1 MKLTAVSLFAGV
13 GGFDLALRNNGYDV
27 VASVEIDKKCNEVL
41 ALHFPDTKRYTDIKE
56 VKGKDLINDG
66 FNPTNGIITGGFP
79 CQDLSVAGKRAGLSG
94 SRSGLFWEAHR
105 LLEETKSENFI
116 LENVPGLLSSNGGK
130 DFGIVLGA
138 LAELGYSVGWR
149 VFDAQYFGVP
159 QRRRR
164 VFIVGSRSGTER
176 IFKVLFERSSVSGN
190 TTQSKPQ
197 GQDTTREVAESF
209 GESSFGQY
217 QQGKVS
223 TLKASGGVLSGGSE
237 NFIVEL
243 ANNKDVCNCIPAML
257 YHKSSLT
264 NQDVNTGML
273 VIENNNE
280 WFNKAKRAEAI
291 DDYESWK
298 EGGVVPTL
306 NSFDNGDTR
315 ATTIV
320 FKPHQQDGARI
331 QTDVINT
338 LTAQM
343 GTGGNNVPMV
353 AKAYDEFNDNIS
365 DTHHTLRSGTKQST
379 GVVTDKQVRRLTPKE
394 CERLQG
400 FPDDWTST
408 MADSNRYKQMGNAV
422 AVPVVDW
429 LVKGFNE

>member
-130 DFGIVLGA
+130 DFGIVLGS

-176 IFKVLFERSSVSGN
+176 IFKVLFERGSVSGN

-209 GESSFGQY
+209 GESS
-217 QQGKVS
+217 K
-223 TLKASGGVLSGGSE
+223 
-237 NFIVEL
+237 EL
-243 ANNKDVCNCIPAML
+243 ANNKDICNCIPAEL
-257 YHKSSLT
+257 YHKSSIT

-273 VIENNNE
+273 VIENNN
-280 WFNKAKRAEAI
+280 
-291 DDYESWK
+291 D
-298 EGGVVPTL
+298 VV
-306 NSFDNGDTR
+306 
-315 ATTIV
+315 
-320 FKPHQQDGARI
+320 QQ
-331 QTDVINT
+331 
-338 LTAQM
+338 
-343 GTGGNNVPMV
+343 
-353 AKAYDEFNDNIS
+353 K
-365 DTHHTLRSGTKQST
+365 
-379 GVVTDKQVRRLTPKE
+379 
-394 CERLQG
+394 
-400 FPDDWTST
+400 
-408 MADSNRYKQMGNAV
+408 
-422 AVPVVDW
+422 
-429 LVKGFNE
+429 

>member
-1 MKLTAVSLFAGV
+1 VNKLTAVSLFAGV

-130 DFGIVLGA
+130 DFGVVLRS

-149 VFDAQYFGVP
+149 VFNAQYFGVP

-176 IFKVLFERSSVSGN
+176 IFKVLFERGSVSGN

-209 GESSFGQY
+209 GESS
-217 QQGKVS
+217 K
-223 TLKASGGVLSGGSE
+223 
-237 NFIVEL
+237 EL
-243 ANNKDVCNCIPAML
+243 ANNKDICNCIPAEL
-257 YHKSSLT
+257 YHKSSIT
-264 NQDVNTGML
+264 NQDINTGML
-273 VIENNNE
+273 VIE
-280 WFNKAKRAEAI
+280 K
-291 DDYESWK
+291 
-298 EGGVVPTL
+298 P
-306 NSFDNGDTR
+306 
-315 ATTIV
+315 IV

-343 GTGGNNVPMV
+343 GTGGNNVPMLMRQREGKDGGGKGPLLSEDKSLTLATANDQV
-353 AKAYDEFNDNIS
+353 LFEQPIIAKAYDEFNDNIS

-422 AVPVVDW
+422 AVPVVNW

>member
-237 NFIVEL
+237 NFIV
-243 ANNKDVCNCIPAML
+243 
-257 YHKSSLT
+257 
-264 NQDVNTGML
+264 
-273 VIENNNE
+273 
-280 WFNKAKRAEAI
+280 
-291 DDYESWK
+291 
-298 EGGVVPTL
+298 
-306 NSFDNGDTR
+306 
-315 ATTIV
+315 V

-343 GTGGNNVPMV
+343 GTGGNNVPMLMRQREGKDGGGKGPLLSEDKSLTLATANDQV
-353 AKAYDEFNDNIS
+353 LFEQPIIAKAYDEFNDNIS

-379 GVVTDKQVRRLTPKE
+379 GVMFVHPIQDGRDMEKKQNGLGIGKDSDPSYTLDSTGGQSVVTDKQVRRLTPKE